1 MAASNLMRVWEYT
14 GAWDELE
21 QLGVDMLE
29 GGPERPGVDTSI
41 SAWPCS
47 PPFAGKRKPP
57 AAPRRDEPV
66 RHSEANEARWTYTAC
81 QATIALAAGDP
92 TTALNGLSGAMA
104 NIIAA
109 EGVSSQASRIGF
121 PTAIEAAVALGEVD
135 QATALLRLL
144 TEVPPGHVPPFL
156 RAERARGKL

>member
-1 MAASNLMRVWEYT
+1 M
-14 GAWDELE
+14 G
-21 QLGVDMLE
+21 
-29 GGPERPGVDTSI
+29 
-41 SAWPCS
+41 
-47 PPFAGKRKPP
+47 
-57 AAPRRDEPV
+57 
-66 RHSEANEARWTYTAC
+66 
-81 QATIALAAGDP
+81 
-92 TTALNGLSGAMA
+92 

-156 RAERARGKL
+156 RAERARGEALVAALPWATQSRPGLASAPRSRS